1 MTSSHLFF
9 NNVFAET
16 YPELIDLEES
26 FANLRISHMPNLIIN
41 KNEEMDNESEINHD
55 ETEDS
60 HEEEENDYETE
71 ILSKEQLKKFTNIY
85 NKNKIIDDQIIDSDT
100 VEENSEI
107 YISNR
112 TFRRIWHTYLPEIK
126 FLTPRSDLC
135 HTCKEHRF
143 NANYWIPEEKEVK
156 VKQWNDHITWAMK
169 EHEYYRY

>member
-71 ILSKEQLKKFTNIY
+71 ILSKEQLKKFTNVYFFEGIEICKIAFRGIY
-85 NKNKIIDDQIIDSDT
+85 GISEKRWKNIRSHFDNFDIQPRTHSLTGRVGNKAI
-100 VEENSEI
+100 
-107 YISNR
+107 
-112 TFRRIWHTYLPEIK
+112 L
-126 FLTPRSDLC
+126 
-135 HTCKEHRF
+135 
-143 NANYWIPEEKEVK
+143 
-156 VKQWNDHITWAMK
+156 
-169 EHEYYRY
+169 

>member
-71 ILSKEQLKKFTNIY
+71 ILSKEQLKNSQIFTI
-85 NKNKIIDDQIIDSDT
+85 KI
-100 VEENSEI
+100 
-107 YISNR
+107 
-112 TFRRIWHTYLPEIK
+112 K
-126 FLTPRSDLC
+126 
-135 HTCKEHRF
+135 
-143 NANYWIPEEKEVK
+143 
-156 VKQWNDHITWAMK
+156 
-169 EHEYYRY
+169 